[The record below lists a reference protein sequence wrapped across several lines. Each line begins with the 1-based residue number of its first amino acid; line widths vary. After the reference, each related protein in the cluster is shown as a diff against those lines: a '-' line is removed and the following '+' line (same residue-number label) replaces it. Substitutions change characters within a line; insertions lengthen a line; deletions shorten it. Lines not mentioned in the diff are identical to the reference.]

1 MSAARIRRLTLTN
14 FRSYRAAQIEVAA
27 SPVVLVGPNGAG
39 KTNLIEAISFL
50 APGRGLRRATL
61 DEVAFQEADG
71 SWAVSAEV
79 EGALGLATL
88 GTGIEAPATEGM
100 AVTRKCRI
108 DREPAVSVA
117 ALSDHVRVVWLVP
130 AMDAMFSGPASE
142 RRRFLDRLALAVD
155 AEHSGRVAALERAL
169 RSRNRLLE
177 EPRPDPH
184 WLDAIEHE
192 TAEVAVAVAAQRAE
206 TVARLQQALNAR
218 DQPASEF
225 PAGEIALKG
234 WIEELVRQ
242 RPAIEVEDRYR
253 AVLRDNRA
261 RDAAAGRTLDGPH
274 LTDLAVTHARKGI
287 PAADA
292 STGEQKALLI
302 GLILAHAHLLTEMS
316 GFAPALLLDEVV
328 AHLDP
333 ARRTALYAELEA
345 LGAQVWMTGAD
356 PAAFAEIEPRAQVFE
371 VSPGCIARKR
381 GPQAPDLSRPERGG
395 DARGPGPGGSRQKTI
410 VKGARPATF
419 SCAPCPAADPANPA
433 GGARA
438 SA

>member
-27 SPVVLVGPNGAG
+27 GPVVLVGPNGAG

-61 DEVAFQEADG
+61 DEVAFQEGNG
-71 SWAVSAEV
+71 SWAVSADV
-79 EGALGLATL
+79 DGVLGLATL
-88 GTGIEAPATEGM
+88 GTGIEAPGAEDT
-100 AVTRKCRI
+100 APVRKCRI

-117 ALSDHVRVVWLVP
+117 ALSDHLRVIWLVP
-130 AMDAMFSGPASE
+130 AMDGMFGGPASE

-206 TVARLQQALNAR
+206 TVARLQQALQAR
-218 DQPASEF
+218 DDPASVF
-225 PAGEIALKG
+225 PSSEIALEG

-253 AVLRDNRA
+253 AVLKDNRG

-274 LTDLAVTHARKGI
+274 LTDLAVTYARKGI

-302 GLILAHAHLLTEMS
+302 GLVLAHANLLGEMS
-316 GFAPALLLDEVV
+316 GFAPLLLLDEVV

-333 ARRTALYAELEA
+333 ARRAALFDELEA

-356 PAAFAEIEPRAQVFE
+356 PAAFVDIEPRAQMFE
-371 VSPGCIARKR
+371 VSPGRIARR
-381 GPQAPDLSRPERGG
+381 QA
-395 DARGPGPGGSRQKTI
+395 
-410 VKGARPATF
+410 GA
-419 SCAPCPAADPANPA
+419 
-433 GGARA
+433 
-438 SA
+438 